1 MTHPW
6 HAFLLL
12 ALTLEMFSETVD
24 VYRPNH
30 PLGTATSGTAADVVI
45 DTLEDTIGR
54 SEAENIFAA
63 RAKGRPMIL
72 DNPQKESKSRLEQKS
87 RAALRQE
94 DKRRRRHN
102 LWYGKERLTPKAV
115 IKGLKYSTFVDIHKL
130 WCGYM
135 SELLNLPT
143 LASINGPLEAYLSSH
158 AISMQTKLVKADFH
172 GCKMTVKASKC
183 PTLIGSSGVVIEE
196 TANVSRIITTDDR
209 VKVTLATYSASEAEF
224 NLYVYVP
231 LNVSQ
236 NGANQQL
243 QFELYG
249 NQFRYRA
256 EDRASRKFKSKETI
270 QL

>member
-45 DTLEDTIGR
+45 DTLEDTVGR

-94 DKRRRRHN
+94 DKRRRRQN

-196 TANVSRIITTDDR
+196 TANVFRIITTDDR
-209 VKVTLATYSASEAEF
+209 VKVLPKQNSIFTFT
-224 NLYVYVP
+224 VP

-270 QL
+270 EL

>member
-1 MTHPW
+1 
-6 HAFLLL
+6 
-12 ALTLEMFSETVD
+12 MFSETVD

-172 GCKMTVKASKC
+172 GFKASKC

-196 TANVSRIITTDDR
+196 TANVFRIITTDDR
-209 VKVTLATYSASEAEF
+209 VKVLPKQNSIFTFT
-224 NLYVYVP
+224 VP

-270 QL
+270 EL